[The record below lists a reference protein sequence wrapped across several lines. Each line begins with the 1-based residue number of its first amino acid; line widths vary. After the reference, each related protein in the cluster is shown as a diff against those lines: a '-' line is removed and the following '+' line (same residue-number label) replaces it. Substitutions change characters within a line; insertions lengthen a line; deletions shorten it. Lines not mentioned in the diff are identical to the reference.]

1 MAMATRTSRKICG
14 GNLNGSI
21 MPDFVFYFSER
32 RGLPFPIADP
42 ATLVCKSRQ
51 FLFLQTADVGDQR
64 LDFVARQG
72 SIRPGDKRLHLR
84 LAVRILDAIGDGFR
98 SEEHT
103 SELQSLRHL

>member
-1 MAMATRTSRKICG
+1 MARATRTRRKICG
-14 GNLNGSI
+14 GNLKGSI

-64 LDFVARQG
+64 LDFVARQR
-72 SIRPGDKRLHLR
+72 SIRPGDKPVF
-84 LAVRILDAIGDGFR
+84 LALPSFPLLIRQPSSANPVSSYFFKPR
-98 SEEHT
+98 T
-103 SELQSLRHL
+103 